1 MLYPA
6 LQPLLCDESWAN
18 WEATLARMTYQ
29 PEVME
34 AFLASHRAWCSRIGA
49 KRAAHDAERAA
60 HAAAAATRGDT
71 LPVSEELG
79 GVNRGRRGA
88 KAAQPFDP
96 EREAQRAAGRLRKDA
111 REAAAAQAAMN
122 AHEGTDAQANETTCM
137 A

>member
-6 LQPLLCDESWAN
+6 LQPLLCEESWAN

-34 AFLASHRAWCSRIGA
+34 AFLASHKAWCSRIGA
-49 KRAAHDAERAA
+49 KRAARDAERAA
-60 HAAAAATRGDT
+60 HAAATRGDA

-79 GVNRGRRGA
+79 GGNRGRRVA
-88 KAAQPFDP
+88 KAEQPFNP
-96 EREAQRAAGRLRKDA
+96 EREAQRAAGRLRKDV
-111 REAAAAQAAMN
+111 REAAAAQAVID
-122 AHEGTDAQANETTCM
+122 AHEGTDAQASETTCM